1 MRLALKML
9 RDLAARLKSGY
20 FHKAPEH
27 IRLGKL
33 GEDLA
38 CNALRHQ
45 GYRLVD
51 RNVKIYKREVDVIAV
66 EKGTLVFVE
75 VKARS
80 DHSFGKPLEAVDTK
94 RRNRLRK
101 AAELYALGKK
111 MKNVSIR
118 FDVVTVDFSED
129 NAGTIEII
137 KNAF

>member
-1 MRLALKML
+1 MRLALRML
-9 RDLAARLKSGY
+9 RDLAARLKSEY
-20 FHKAPEH
+20 IHKAPEH

-38 CNALRHQ
+38 CNALRYE
-45 GYRLVD
+45 GYRIVE
-51 RNVKIYKREVDVIAV
+51 RNVKIYRREVDVVAV

-75 VKARS
+75 VKTRADR
-80 DHSFGKPLEAVDTK
+80 SFGKPLEAVDTK

-111 MKNVSIR
+111 MKNISIR
-118 FDVVTVDFSED
+118 FDVVTVDFSEN
-129 NAGTIEII
+129 NAGTIEIV